1 MKFQLIAAASFAL
14 LQASFAKASQT
25 ALESDAAVAGGGTL
39 RGILVDSFLESD
51 NKARCRGKC
60 GKADEKSSMDEVTL
74 FHCKNFCDEVC
85 ATNIEDN
92 EDKCKKPCDFIDCED
107 ISNDDRSD
115 SCSDSDDCPWDQ
127 YCKHDRGDCKGDDR
141 GECTDGGADNDL
153 SCDSHDHDSHDHDG
167 HDHDGHD
174 HDGHDHDGH
183 DHDDHDHDDHDHDDH
198 DHEVCGCD
206 QRTYA
211 NECLAKKFGVTV
223 DKNEKCDEEDRD
235 TGDFKGTCR
244 DDDMCDNGYY
254 CKALFQ
260 ECNTGND
267 RKGFCTR
274 IPTREDCDKLDD
286 DDDDKVCGC
295 DGDTYDNECH
305 AERKEESVDFRGD
318 CDSSTSSSD

>member
-60 GKADEKSSMDEVTL
+60 DKADKKSSMGEVTL
-74 FHCKNFCDEVC
+74 FHCTNFCDEVC
-85 ATNIEDN
+85 GTDIEDN
-92 EDKCKKPCDFIDCED
+92 EDKCQKPCDFIDCED
-107 ISNDDRSD
+107 ISNADNRSD

-153 SCDSHDHDSHDHDG
+153 SCNRDMR
-167 HDHDGHD
+167 
-174 HDGHDHDGH
+174 
-183 DHDDHDHDDHDHDDH
+183 
-198 DHEVCGCD
+198 EVCGCD

-211 NECLAKKFGVTV
+211 NECLAENFGVTV
-223 DKNEKCDEEDRD
+223 DENEKCDEEDRD

-244 DDDMCDNGYY
+244 DDDMCDDGYY
-254 CKALFQ
+254 CKALFH
-260 ECNTGND
+260 ECDTSND
-267 RKGFCTR
+267 RKGFCTK
-274 IPTREDCDKLDD
+274 IPTSNDCDKL
-286 DDDDKVCGC
+286 DDDKVCGC

-305 AERKEESVDFRGD
+305 AEREEESVDFRGD